1 MNMMELLTVPGMSGK
16 SKMLKLR
23 KDSQKRMRVNL
34 VAQRRAAAAMS
45 VKKGGGSDESKHTDG
60 KGEKLA

>member
-45 VKKGGGSDESKHTDG
+45 VKKSGSK
-60 KGEKLA
+60 

>member
-45 VKKGGGSDESKHTDG
+45 VKKGGSK
-60 KGEKLA
+60 